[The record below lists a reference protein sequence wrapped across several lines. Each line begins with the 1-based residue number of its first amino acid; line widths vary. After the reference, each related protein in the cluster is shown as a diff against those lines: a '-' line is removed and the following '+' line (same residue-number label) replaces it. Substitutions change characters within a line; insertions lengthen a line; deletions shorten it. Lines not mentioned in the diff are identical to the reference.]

1 MTMVWLRRT
10 MIVLIGALM
19 LLPLPQTAAT
29 GEPPPPAAPTRST
42 DLPTAP

>member
-1 MTMVWLRRT
+1 MPTVWLRRT

-29 GEPPPPAAPTRST
+29 GEPPPPPRHATGLPPAP
-42 DLPTAP
+42 